1 MATRRASVPPSV
13 RLDWLYFPDTRTH
26 RRLTHRCPS
35 SSEPFSN
42 LRAPKTC
49 AQQMDRIRE
58 KKNLQTNVNAPSDWE
73 PAANQRPPGQQLD
86 RTLSTDELAPFQV
99 VGLFRSSAADKRRI
113 HGPAVLLHSI
123 PTAVTIRRAPSTP
136 IECKSMR
143 RINKVTEPHRL
154 CERPRSMRQ
163 SMAERW
169 LLWPHSRHSSSCDL
183 FK

>member
-1 MATRRASVPPSV
+1 M
-13 RLDWLYFPDTRTH
+13 
-26 RRLTHRCPS
+26 CPTDG
-35 SSEPFSN
+35 PN
-42 LRAPKTC
+42 K
-49 AQQMDRIRE
+49 RE

-99 VGLFRSSAADKRRI
+99 VGPFRSSAADKRRI

-154 CERPRSMRQ
+154 CETPRSMTQ